1 MTNTNSPSSAYLRCR
16 CVAFLD
22 VLTVRLRRLLAAA
35 SVCILNPNW
44 YNRSLFRNVAWYATT
59 FIVGLLLVSAVPL
72 VAQAQERRCSLC
84 HGKKE
89 LRAKDS
95 AGKERPL
102 YVDEAAFH
110 GSAHGKL
117 SCVDCHLDALDL
129 PHGKRLKKVNCGAC
143 HYRGRT
149 FGQGP
154 AIEYLLYRD
163 SVHAKERQKGN
174 MKAPDCASC
183 HGAHDVLSRTD
194 IHSRGYK
201 LNIPEQ
207 MCGKCHQK
215 ELADWKASVH
225 GPAAHKGDMNLPV
238 CTNCHTEHG
247 IRRAADPGSTVYAT
261 NIVEMCIKCHG
272 DFGMM
277 NQYGKKTEE
286 AESYYES
293 FHGVATKFGE
303 KNIAHC
309 ASCHGY
315 HLIKPRSDPASS
327 INPVNVA
334 ATCGQPECHPGA
346 SANFGKGKVHVN
358 PKSRD
363 AGIIY
368 WVALGFKWLTI
379 TVLVVLFIH
388 IFLDFLR
395 KLQEKRKKGS

>member
-1 MTNTNSPSSAYLRCR
+1 M
-16 CVAFLD
+16 
-22 VLTVRLRRLLAAA
+22 
-35 SVCILNPNW
+35 
-44 YNRSLFRNVAWYATT
+44 
-59 FIVGLLLVSAVPL
+59 
-72 VAQAQERRCSLC
+72 LC
-84 HGKKE
+84 HGKKDF
-89 LRAKDS
+89 RAKDA
-95 AGKERPL
+95 AGKERSL
-102 YVDEAAFH
+102 YVDVNAFR
-110 GSAHGKL
+110 GSTHGKL
-117 SCVDCHLDALDL
+117 SCVDCHLDTMEL
-129 PHGKRLKKVNCGAC
+129 PHGRKLKQVNCGAC

-163 SVHAKERQKGN
+163 SVHARERQKGN

-183 HGAHDVLSRTD
+183 HGTHDILSRTD

-207 MCGKCHQK
+207 MCGKCHTK

-225 GPAAHKGDMNLPV
+225 GPAVHKGDLNLPV
-238 CTNCHTEHG
+238 CTNCHSEHG

-272 DFGMM
+272 DFSIM
-277 NQYGKKTEE
+277 QRYGKNTEE
-286 AESYYES
+286 VESYYES

-315 HLIKPRSDPASS
+315 HLILARDNPASS
-327 INPVNVA
+327 VNPA
-334 ATCGQPECHPGA
+334 RLPATCGQPKCHPGA
-346 SANFGKGKVHVN
+346 TANFAKGKVHVN
-358 PKSRD
+358 PKSKD
-363 AGIIY
+363 SGIIY

-379 TVLVVLFIH
+379 TVLIVLFIH

-395 KLQEKRKKGS
+395 KVQERRKRGS

>member
-1 MTNTNSPSSAYLRCR
+1 MSNWVFFRNLTWY
-16 CVAFLD
+16 
-22 VLTVRLRRLLAAA
+22 LTVLVLGA
-35 SVCILNPNW
+35 S
-44 YNRSLFRNVAWYATT
+44 
-59 FIVGLLLVSAVPL
+59 LLLTLPL
-72 VAQAQERRCSLC
+72 VAQAQERRCALC
-84 HGKKE
+84 HAKKD
-89 LRAKDS
+89 LRAKD
-95 AGKERPL
+95 AATGKERSL
-102 YVDEAAFH
+102 YVDETVFH

-117 SCVDCHLDALDL
+117 ACVDCHLDTLDL

-183 HGAHDVLSRTD
+183 HGTHDVLNRTD

-225 GPAAHKGDMNLPV
+225 GPATHKGDLNLPV

-272 DFGMM
+272 DFSMM

-286 AESYYES
+286 VESYYES

-315 HLIKPRSDPASS
+315 HLIKASTDPASS
-327 INPVNVA
+327 INPANLP
-334 ATCGQPECHPGA
+334 ATCGQPRCHPGA
-346 SANFGKGKVHVN
+346 TANFGKGKVHVN
-358 PKSRD
+358 PHSKES
-363 AGIIY
+363 GIIY
-368 WVALGFKWLTI
+368 WIALGFKWLTI

-395 KLQEKRKKGS
+395 KLQEKKKKVS